1 MTHMP
6 QDINLEMVRFGE
18 REREKEGER
27 GEILEPP
34 LLMAVAS
41 GLEALVRENWVEKVR
56 QESEV
61 IAIYKICQR
70 F

>member
-1 MTHMP
+1 M
-6 QDINLEMVRFGE
+6 E
-18 REREKEGER
+18 RERDREGER

>member
-1 MTHMP
+1 M
-6 QDINLEMVRFGE
+6 
-18 REREKEGER
+18 
-27 GEILEPP
+27 EPP

-41 GLEALVRENWVEKVR
+41 GLDALERENWVERDR
-56 QESEV
+56 QESVV

>member
-6 QDINLEMVRFGE
+6 PRHQSRDGSLW
-18 REREKEGER
+18 REREGER

-41 GLEALVRENWVEKVR
+41 GLDALERENWVERVR
-56 QESEV
+56 QESVV

>member
-1 MTHMP
+1 MP
-6 QDINLEMVRFGE
+6 QDINLEMVRF
-18 REREKEGER
+18 GER